1 MTKKINIIY
10 LKKIITDEDIKAKE
24 GEYYSNKFYKNF
36 GKDIY
41 YGDKQQKLIITEDTD
56 AYEIFPKNNK
66 WLIKKKPLFKF
77 RKKVINKKLTNNA
90 LESFLKA
97 SKKKHENRGA
107 AAGVLDRNKLANYIG
122 KFVNKGKFRTK
133 FISSYSGKESKQ
145 ATSNLSMSN
154 IVGFFDVPDRNL
166 KGKGAPCRLTAFNR
180 DYPELWQNALP
191 FLKKCNRLFKELIP
205 KYHKN
210 QYKRAQRTPKF
221 SIPKT
226 AFSTVTVNYS
236 WRTGLHQDSGDLKDG
251 YGNLIVIEDSTNKNT
266 YKGCC
271 LGFPQFG
278 IAIDCR
284 TGDFLAMNVH
294 EWHSNTEFIQ
304 KKKKIYEV
312 DGKIPSKKE
321 VKNGWH
327 YNRMSLVLYLREKMI
342 KCQNK
347 ENWVNKTHANKYT
360 KNSNSLTNLKG
371 GDNSNIDINK
381 ININNIKYLLPEE
394 YVNYMNYKYGL
405 FN

>member
-321 VKNGWH
+321 VKNGW
-327 YNRMSLVLYLREKMI
+327 
-342 KCQNK
+342 
-347 ENWVNKTHANKYT
+347 
-360 KNSNSLTNLKG
+360 
-371 GDNSNIDINK
+371 
-381 ININNIKYLLPEE
+381 
-394 YVNYMNYKYGL
+394 
-405 FN
+405 